1 MNRASYKIATM
12 CRVLGVS
19 TSGYYGWRGREP
31 SVRAQQDGLLL
42 ARIRAI
48 HKRSRST
55 YGVHRVL
62 TSVVNASLV

>member
-1 MNRASYKIATM
+1 MNRASYKIVTM

-31 SVRAQQDGLLL
+31 SVRAQQDALML
-42 ARIRAI
+42 ARM
-48 HKRSRST
+48 HK
-55 YGVHRVL
+55 GL